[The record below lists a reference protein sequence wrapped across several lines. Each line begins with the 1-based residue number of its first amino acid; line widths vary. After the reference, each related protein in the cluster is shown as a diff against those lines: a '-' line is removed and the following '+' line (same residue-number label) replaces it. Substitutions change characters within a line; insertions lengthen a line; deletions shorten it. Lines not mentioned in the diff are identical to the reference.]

1 MASGENLTFGTL
13 GTWQKPAQALESD
26 GTICWVLTTRLTLTL
41 QHFEIVN
48 TALRQSLRDNNNAI
62 INHAITRNC
71 ELTLQ
76 LLYTHLN
83 EYLKSILSE
92 MFQKRPL
99 QIVDKAQDT
108 LQFQEILRLGTY
120 EAVCNH
126 MVDRVFRKLQ
136 NDRST
141 RRLIER
147 ILARTGANLDCD
159 VLDDAMWYIDIRHL
173 IVHNSG
179 IVDQQFTINYTHKR
193 KYVKEGGKLPINEGM
208 AKKVSARYA
217 SCAKI
222 SMLN

>member
-1 MASGENLTFGTL
+1 MHS
-13 GTWQKPAQALESD
+13 
-26 GTICWVLTTRLTLTL
+26 RLTLTL

-83 EYLKSILSE
+83 KYLKSILSE

-193 KYVKEGGKLPINEGM
+193 NMLKRAASYQYTKEWQKKYPLATQAVRKY
-208 AKKVSARYA
+208 R
-217 SCAKI
+217 C
-222 SMLN
+222 